1 VNGTPNFEAHN
12 TLLDILTQGGLLAVV
27 SLVWLVGA
35 TFLLTYRTRLDGL
48 TVLLCGLTIFSIFH
62 LIVRHPAFWFAIAI
76 CLVAA
81 EGRKASLTRQ
91 WS

>member
-12 TLLDILTQGGLLAVV
+12 TLLDILTQGGLMAVL
-27 SLVWLVGA
+27 SLVWLVAGA
-35 TFLLTYRTRLDGL
+35 FLLTYRTRLDGL

-62 LIVRHPAFWFAIAI
+62 LIVRHPSFWFAIAI

-81 EGRKASLTRQ
+81 ESRKVQLARQ